1 MIVGF
6 ARNQINFQ
14 AMFRI
19 HGPYLKSLML
29 EHHALLVEVHRF
41 PRGRQN
47 PFRSNKQTNAYTRP
61 LDHGSLSPKSQRRSC
76 EPKPAIVAAHFAHH
90 SRQHR
95 VYPQKLA
102 ARPIRQ
108 KGSDREYREICD
120 RAAQTERQRP
130 PIGPE
135 TPSTLSRSC
144 RSCPHSP
151 TAPTIT
157 YDNCH
162 LPSFSHFDGAQRQC
176 LARYTPMMA
185 MVVCQRMS
193 HRRREAHR
201 CLPP

>member
-1 MIVGF
+1 MRSLLKYTDSHRGATTRRVPKPF
-6 ARNQINFQ
+6 SFQ
-14 AMFRI
+14 
-19 HGPYLKSLML
+19 
-29 EHHALLVEVHRF
+29 
-41 PRGRQN
+41 
-47 PFRSNKQTNAYTRP
+47 QTNAYTRP

-120 RAAQTERQRP
+120 RAAQTERP
-130 PIGPE
+130 PIDPE